1 MNKIESENN
10 KPNED
15 ITISQSNEKNNVKD
29 HLDNDHQQTKPPQ
42 TVYWYECYLC
52 GLYVDSNVS
61 LEDAKKKFDQT
72 KCTDAIEFSGIEWR
86 HSRFHYGI
94 NHSYKIE
101 GGVKVNCVYKWIL
114 GP

>member
-1 MNKIESENN
+1 MKVKIINRMR
-10 KPNED
+10 
-15 ITISQSNEKNNVKD
+15 TLQSLNQMKKNNVKD
-29 HLDNDHQQTKPPQ
+29 HLDNDHQQTKPQQ

-94 NHSYKIE
+94 NHF
-101 GGVKVNCVYKWIL
+101 
-114 GP
+114 